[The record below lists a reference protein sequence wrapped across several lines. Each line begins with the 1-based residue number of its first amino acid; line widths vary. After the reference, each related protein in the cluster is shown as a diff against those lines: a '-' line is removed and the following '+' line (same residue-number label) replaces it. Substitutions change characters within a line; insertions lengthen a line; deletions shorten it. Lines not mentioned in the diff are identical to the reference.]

1 MVWIWV
7 SVIIGTLVFEFI
19 TYGLICIWF
28 SIAGVIALILE
39 ICGVS
44 VWTQVIVFSVVS
56 LGLLLG
62 LRRICL
68 KLLKGNNEKTNSDS
82 LVGKKVKLVK
92 AIIGNEVGEVK
103 INGVVWNAISV
114 DGGDLNQD
122 EIVEIVEI
130 IGNKI
135 IVKKGE

>member
-62 LRRICL
+62 LRRIYL

-130 IGNKI
+130 TGNKI

>member
-1 MVWIWV
+1 MIWIWV

-28 SIAGVIALILE
+28 SIAGVVALILE

-44 VWTQVIVFSVVS
+44 VWTQVIAFSVIA

-62 LRRICL
+62 LRQICL

-82 LVGKKVKLVK
+82 LVGKKVKIVK
-92 AIIGNEVGEVK
+92 AITGSEMGEVK
-103 INGVVWNAISV
+103 INGVVWNAISSGN
-114 DGGDLNQD
+114 DDMNQG
-122 EIVEIVEI
+122 EVVEIVEI
-130 IGNKI
+130 TGNKI
-135 IVKKGE
+135 LVKKGE

>member
-130 IGNKI
+130 TGNKI

>member
-92 AIIGNEVGEVK
+92 AITGNEVGEVK

-130 IGNKI
+130 TGNKI